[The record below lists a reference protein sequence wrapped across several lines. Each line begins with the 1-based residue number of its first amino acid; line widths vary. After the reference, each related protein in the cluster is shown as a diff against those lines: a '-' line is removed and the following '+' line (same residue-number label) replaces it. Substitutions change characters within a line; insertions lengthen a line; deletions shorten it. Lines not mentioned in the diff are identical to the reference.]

1 MRVTL
6 VSEHASP
13 LAAIGGVDSGG
24 QNVHVAEL
32 AAGLVRLGH
41 EVAVYTRRDAA
52 ELPEKVTTAAG
63 YEVIHLTAGPA
74 RLVPKDELWAHMPR
88 FAEELRRNL
97 DLDSP
102 DLIHAHFWMSAWA
115 AAEAARSL
123 QLPMLITFH
132 ALGTVKQRHQ
142 GSADPS
148 PHERIRVEASAGH
161 ACDHIIATCRD
172 EVAELGQMGIEHNKV
187 SVVPCGVDV
196 EHFTLAADA
205 VGSEFSIP
213 RRAVYRLVSVGRLVP
228 RKGVSVVI
236 EAMSRLSDA
245 ELIIAGGD
253 GPADVSSESERARL
267 SVLAAHMGVAERVHF
282 AGQVSRT
289 EMPALLR
296 SADVV
301 VCAPWYEPFGI
312 VPLEAMACGV
322 PVVGSAVGGLL
333 DSVDDGRTGILVPPR
348 DPVAIAK
355 AVRSLLDDPVRRA
368 AFGRAGR
375 TRALSLF
382 SWERVASCT
391 ADIYARVAAISRQG
405 LEANYL

>member
-213 RRAVYRLVSVGRLVP
+213 RRAV
-228 RKGVSVVI
+228 
-236 EAMSRLSDA
+236 
-245 ELIIAGGD
+245 
-253 GPADVSSESERARL
+253 
-267 SVLAAHMGVAERVHF
+267 
-282 AGQVSRT
+282 
-289 EMPALLR
+289 
-296 SADVV
+296 
-301 VCAPWYEPFGI
+301 
-312 VPLEAMACGV
+312 
-322 PVVGSAVGGLL
+322 
-333 DSVDDGRTGILVPPR
+333 
-348 DPVAIAK
+348 
-355 AVRSLLDDPVRRA
+355 
-368 AFGRAGR
+368 
-375 TRALSLF
+375 
-382 SWERVASCT
+382 
-391 ADIYARVAAISRQG
+391 
-405 LEANYL
+405 